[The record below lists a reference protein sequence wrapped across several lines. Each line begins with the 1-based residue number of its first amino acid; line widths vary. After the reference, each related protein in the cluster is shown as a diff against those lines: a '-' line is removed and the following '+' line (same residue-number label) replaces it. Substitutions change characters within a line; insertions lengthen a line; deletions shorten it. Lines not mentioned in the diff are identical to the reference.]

1 MPREMDSHG
10 WKPSNWCIHEAKS
23 FKDCMK
29 DEIVGANLITRGIL
43 FQTVDLDELK
53 VCALKPLPTT
63 QKVDE
68 NSENNYLM

>member
-1 MPREMDSHG
+1 
-10 WKPSNWCIHEAKS
+10 
-23 FKDCMK
+23 MK
-29 DEIVGANLITRGIL
+29 DEIVGANLITKGIL